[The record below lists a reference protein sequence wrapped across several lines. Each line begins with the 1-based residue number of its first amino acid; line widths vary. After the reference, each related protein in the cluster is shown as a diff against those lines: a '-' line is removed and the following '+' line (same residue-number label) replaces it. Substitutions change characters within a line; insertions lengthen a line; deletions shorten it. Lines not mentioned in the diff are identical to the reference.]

1 MPTWFEFEW
10 IAMRRGSVAR
20 ETKETQITIQIDL
33 DGSGKY
39 QVETPF
45 PFLNHMLSAFSKHG
59 YFDLTVKA
67 KGDVEIDD
75 HHTVED
81 IGIVLGE
88 TLAKAWGEKRGIR
101 RFGHASIP
109 LDEALAEVTID
120 LSGRPYLVYQVQMPK
135 KKIREFD
142 TDLIEH
148 FFRAVVD
155 QCKINLHVNLHY
167 GKDPHHILEAIFKG
181 FGRALDEATQIDP
194 RLKGVASTKGKL

>member
-1 MPTWFEFEW
+1 
-10 IAMRRGSVAR
+10 MRSGAVRR

-45 PFLNHMLSAFSKHG
+45 PFLNHMLSAFAKHG

-109 LDEALAEVTID
+109 LDEALAEVTVD

-135 KKIREFD
+135 KKIKEFD
-142 TDLIEH
+142 TDLVEH

-155 QCKINLHVNLHY
+155 QCKINLHINLHY

-181 FGRALDEATQIDP
+181 FGRALDAATQIDP

>member
-1 MPTWFEFEW
+1 
-10 IAMRRGSVAR
+10 MRNGAVTR

-45 PFLNHMLSAFSKHG
+45 PFLNHMLSAFAKHG

-88 TLAKAWGEKRGIR
+88 TLAQAWGEKRGIR

-109 LDEALAEVTID
+109 LDEALAEVTVD

-135 KKIREFD
+135 KKIKEFD
-142 TDLIEH
+142 TDLVEH

-181 FGRALDEATQIDP
+181 FGRALDAATQIDP

>member
-1 MPTWFEFEW
+1 
-10 IAMRRGSVAR
+10 MRRGSVAR
-20 ETKETQITIQIDL
+20 ETKETQITIEIDL

-45 PFLNHMLSAFSKHG
+45 PFLNHMLSAFAKHG

-81 IGIVLGE
+81 VGIVLGE
-88 TLAKAWGEKRGIR
+88 ALAKAWGEKQGIR

-142 TDLIEH
+142 IDLIEH

-155 QCKINLHVNLHY
+155 QCKINLHINLHY

>member
-1 MPTWFEFEW
+1 
-10 IAMRRGSVAR
+10 MRKTSVTR

-45 PFLNHMLSAFSKHG
+45 PFLNHMLSAFAKHG

-109 LDEALAEVTID
+109 LDEALAEVTVD

-135 KKIREFD
+135 KKIKEFD
-142 TDLIEH
+142 TDLVEH

-155 QCKINLHVNLHY
+155 QCKINLHINLHY

-181 FGRALDEATQIDP
+181 FGRALDAATQIDP

>member
-1 MPTWFEFEW
+1 
-10 IAMRRGSVAR
+10 MRRGSVAR

-45 PFLNHMLSAFSKHG
+45 PFLNHMLSAFAKHG

-88 TLAKAWGEKRGIR
+88 ALAKAWGEKRGIR

-109 LDEALAEVTID
+109 LDEALAEVTVD
-120 LSGRPYLVYQVQMPK
+120 LSGRPYLVYQVRMPK
-135 KKIREFD
+135 KKIKEFD
-142 TDLIEH
+142 TDLVEH

-155 QCKINLHVNLHY
+155 QCKINLHINLHY

>member
-1 MPTWFEFEW
+1 
-10 IAMRRGSVAR
+10 MRNGAVTR

-33 DGSGKY
+33 DGAGKY

-45 PFLNHMLSAFSKHG
+45 PFLNHMLSAFAKHG

-109 LDEALAEVTID
+109 LDEALAEVTVD
-120 LSGRPYLVYQVQMPK
+120 LSGRPYLVYQVKMPK
-135 KKIREFD
+135 KKIKEFD
-142 TDLIEH
+142 TDLVEH

-155 QCKINLHVNLHY
+155 QCKINLHINLHY

>member
-1 MPTWFEFEW
+1 
-10 IAMRRGSVAR
+10 MRNGAVTR
-20 ETKETQITIQIDL
+20 ETKETQISIGIDL

-45 PFLNHMLSAFSKHG
+45 AFLNHMLSAFAKHG

-88 TLAKAWGEKRGIR
+88 ALAKAWGEKKGIR

-109 LDEALAEVTID
+109 LDEALAEVTVD
-120 LSGRPYLVYQVQMPK
+120 LSGRPYLVFHVEMPK
-135 KKIREFD
+135 KKIKEFD

-155 QCKINLHVNLHY
+155 QCKINLHINLRY

-181 FGRALDEATQIDP
+181 FGRALDEATQVDP

>member
-1 MPTWFEFEW
+1 
-10 IAMRRGSVAR
+10 MRNGAVRR

-45 PFLNHMLSAFSKHG
+45 PFLNHMLSAFAKHG

-109 LDEALAEVTID
+109 LDEALAEVTVD

-135 KKIREFD
+135 KKIKEFD
-142 TDLIEH
+142 TDLVEH

-155 QCKINLHVNLHY
+155 QCKINLHINLHY

-181 FGRALDEATQIDP
+181 FGRALDTATQIDP

>member
-1 MPTWFEFEW
+1 
-10 IAMRRGSVAR
+10 MRNGAVTR

-33 DGSGKY
+33 DGAGKY

-45 PFLNHMLSAFSKHG
+45 PFLNHMLSAFAKHG

-109 LDEALAEVTID
+109 LDEALAEVTVD

-135 KKIREFD
+135 KKIKEFD
-142 TDLIEH
+142 TDLVEH

-155 QCKINLHVNLHY
+155 QCKINLHINLHY

-181 FGRALDEATQIDP
+181 FGRALDAATQIDP

>member
-1 MPTWFEFEW
+1 
-10 IAMRRGSVAR
+10 MRRTSVSR
-20 ETKETQITIQIDL
+20 ETKETQITINLDL
-33 DGSGKY
+33 DGSGRY

-88 TLAKAWGEKRGIR
+88 ALAKAWREKRGIR

-109 LDEALAEVTID
+109 LDEALAEVTVD
-120 LSGRPYLVYQVQMPK
+120 LSGRPYLVYQVRMPK
-135 KKIREFD
+135 KKIKEFD
-142 TDLIEH
+142 TDLVEH

-155 QCKINLHVNLHY
+155 QCKINLHINLHY

>member
-1 MPTWFEFEW
+1 
-10 IAMRRGSVAR
+10 MRNGSVSR
-20 ETKETQITIQIDL
+20 ETKETQITIQVDL
-33 DGSGKY
+33 DGAGKY

-45 PFLNHMLSAFSKHG
+45 PFLNHMLSAFAKHG

-88 TLAKAWGEKRGIR
+88 ALAKAWGEKRGIR

-109 LDEALAEVTID
+109 LDEALAEVTVD
-120 LSGRPYLVYQVQMPK
+120 LSGRPYLVFNVPMPK

-155 QCKINLHVNLHY
+155 QCKINLHINLRY

-181 FGRALDEATQIDP
+181 FGRALDAATQIDP

>member
-1 MPTWFEFEW
+1 
-10 IAMRRGSVAR
+10 MRNGAVTR

-33 DGSGKY
+33 DGAGKY

-45 PFLNHMLSAFSKHG
+45 PFLNHMLSAFAKHG

-88 TLAKAWGEKRGIR
+88 ALAKAWGEKRGIR

-109 LDEALAEVTID
+109 LDEALAEVTVD
-120 LSGRPYLVYQVQMPK
+120 LSGRPYLVYRVQMPK

-142 TDLIEH
+142 TDLVEH

-155 QCKINLHVNLHY
+155 QCKINLHINLHY

-181 FGRALDEATQIDP
+181 FGRALDAATQIDP
-194 RLKGVASTKGKL
+194 RLKGVASTKGRL

>member
-1 MPTWFEFEW
+1 
-10 IAMRRGSVAR
+10 MRKTSVTR
-20 ETKETQITIQIDL
+20 ETKETRITIQIDL
-33 DGSGKY
+33 DGAGNPR
-39 QVETPF
+39 VETPF
-45 PFLNHMLSAFSKHG
+45 PFLTHMLSAFAKHG
-59 YFDLTVKA
+59 CFDLTVRA
-67 KGDVEIDD
+67 KGDIEIDD

-88 TLAKAWGEKRGIR
+88 ALAKAWGEKEGIR

-109 LDEALAEVTID
+109 LDEALAEVTVD
-120 LSGRPYLVYQVQMPK
+120 LSGRPYLVYQVRMPR

-148 FFRAVVD
+148 FFRALVD
-155 QCKINLHVNLHY
+155 QCKINLHIRLHY

-194 RLKGVASTKGKL
+194 RRKGIPSTKGTL

>member
-1 MPTWFEFEW
+1 
-10 IAMRRGSVAR
+10 MRNGAVTR

-45 PFLNHMLSAFSKHG
+45 PFLNHMLSAFAKHG

-109 LDEALAEVTID
+109 LDEALAEVTVD

-135 KKIREFD
+135 KKIKEFD
-142 TDLIEH
+142 TDLVEH

-155 QCKINLHVNLHY
+155 QCKINLHINLHC

>member
-1 MPTWFEFEW
+1 
-10 IAMRRGSVAR
+10 MRSGAVTR

-45 PFLNHMLSAFSKHG
+45 PFLNHMLSAFAKHG

-109 LDEALAEVTID
+109 LDEALAEVTVD

-135 KKIREFD
+135 KKIKEFD
-142 TDLIEH
+142 TDLVEH

-155 QCKINLHVNLHY
+155 QCKINLHINLHY

-181 FGRALDEATQIDP
+181 FGRALDAATQIDP

>member
-1 MPTWFEFEW
+1 
-10 IAMRRGSVAR
+10 MRRTSVTR

-45 PFLNHMLSAFSKHG
+45 PFLNHMLSAFAKHG

-88 TLAKAWGEKRGIR
+88 ALAKAWGEKRGIR

-109 LDEALAEVTID
+109 LDEALAEVTVD
-120 LSGRPYLVYQVQMPK
+120 LSGRPYLVFNVQMPK

-155 QCKINLHVNLHY
+155 QCKINLHINLHY

-181 FGRALDEATQIDP
+181 FGRALDAATQIDP

>member
-1 MPTWFEFEW
+1 M
-10 IAMRRGSVAR
+10 MRNGAVTR

-33 DGSGKY
+33 DGAGKY

-45 PFLNHMLSAFSKHG
+45 PFLNHMLSAFAKHG

-109 LDEALAEVTID
+109 LDEALAEVTVD
-120 LSGRPYLVYQVQMPK
+120 LSGRPYLVYQVKMPK
-135 KKIREFD
+135 KKIKEFD
-142 TDLIEH
+142 TDLVEH

-155 QCKINLHVNLHY
+155 QCKINLHINLHY

>member
-1 MPTWFEFEW
+1 
-10 IAMRRGSVAR
+10 MRSGAVTR

-45 PFLNHMLSAFSKHG
+45 PFLNHMLSAFAKHG

-109 LDEALAEVTID
+109 LDEALAEVTVD

-135 KKIREFD
+135 KKIKEFD
-142 TDLIEH
+142 TDLVEH

-155 QCKINLHVNLHY
+155 QCKINLHINLHY

>member
-1 MPTWFEFEW
+1 
-10 IAMRRGSVAR
+10 MRRASVSR
-20 ETKETQITIQIDL
+20 ETKETQITLQVDL
-33 DGSGKY
+33 DGAGKY

-45 PFLNHMLSAFSKHG
+45 PFLNHMLSAFAKHG

-88 TLAKAWGEKRGIR
+88 ALAKAWGEKQGIR

-109 LDEALAEVTID
+109 LDEALAEVTVD
-120 LSGRPYLVYQVQMPK
+120 LSGRPYLVFNVQMPK

-155 QCKINLHVNLHY
+155 QCKINLHINLHY
-167 GKDPHHILEAIFKG
+167 GKDPHHVLEAIFKG

>member
-1 MPTWFEFEW
+1 
-10 IAMRRGSVAR
+10 MRNGSVSR
-20 ETKETQITIQIDL
+20 ETKETQITIQVDL
-33 DGSGKY
+33 DGAGKY

-45 PFLNHMLSAFSKHG
+45 PFLNHMLSAFAKHG

-88 TLAKAWGEKRGIR
+88 ALAKAWGEKRGIR

-109 LDEALAEVTID
+109 LDEALAEVTVD
-120 LSGRPYLVYQVQMPK
+120 LSGRPYLVFNVQMPK

-155 QCKINLHVNLHY
+155 QCKINLHINLHY
-167 GKDPHHILEAIFKG
+167 GKDPHHVLEAIFKG

>member
-1 MPTWFEFEW
+1 
-10 IAMRRGSVAR
+10 MRRTSVRR

-45 PFLNHMLSAFSKHG
+45 PFLNHMLSAFAKHG

-88 TLAKAWGEKRGIR
+88 ALAKAWGEKRGIR

-109 LDEALAEVTID
+109 LDEALAEVTVD

-135 KKIREFD
+135 KKIKEFD
-142 TDLIEH
+142 TDLVEH

-155 QCKINLHVNLHY
+155 QCKINLHINLHY

-181 FGRALDEATQIDP
+181 FGRALDAATQIDP

>member
-1 MPTWFEFEW
+1 
-10 IAMRRGSVAR
+10 MRRTSVRR

-45 PFLNHMLSAFSKHG
+45 PFLNHMLSAFAKHG

-88 TLAKAWGEKRGIR
+88 ALAKAWGEKRGIR

-109 LDEALAEVTID
+109 LDEALAEVTVD

-135 KKIREFD
+135 KKIKEFD
-142 TDLIEH
+142 TDLVEH

-155 QCKINLHVNLHY
+155 QCKINLHINLHY

>member
-1 MPTWFEFEW
+1 
-10 IAMRRGSVAR
+10 MRNGAVRR

-33 DGSGKY
+33 DGAGKY

-45 PFLNHMLSAFSKHG
+45 PFLNHMLSAFAKHG

-109 LDEALAEVTID
+109 LDEALAEVTVD

-135 KKIREFD
+135 KKIKEFD
-142 TDLIEH
+142 TDLVEH

-155 QCKINLHVNLHY
+155 QCKINLHINLHY

>member
-1 MPTWFEFEW
+1 
-10 IAMRRGSVAR
+10 MRNGAVTR
-20 ETKETQITIQIDL
+20 ETKETQISIQIDL

-45 PFLNHMLSAFSKHG
+45 PFLNHMLSAFAKHG

-109 LDEALAEVTID
+109 LDEALAEVTVD

-135 KKIREFD
+135 KKIKEFD
-142 TDLIEH
+142 TDLVEH

-155 QCKINLHVNLHY
+155 QCKINLHINLRY

-181 FGRALDEATQIDP
+181 FGRALDTATQIDP

>member
-1 MPTWFEFEW
+1 
-10 IAMRRGSVAR
+10 MRNGVVTR
-20 ETKETQITIQIDL
+20 ETKETAITLQVDL

-45 PFLNHMLSAFSKHG
+45 PFLNHMLSAFAKHG

-88 TLAKAWGEKRGIR
+88 ALAKAWGEKRGIR
-101 RFGHASIP
+101 RFGHAAIP
-109 LDEALAEVTID
+109 LDEALAEVTVD
-120 LSGRPYLVYQVQMPK
+120 LSGRPYLVYHVQMPK
-135 KKIREFD
+135 KKIKEFD

-148 FFRAVVD
+148 FFRSVVD
-155 QCKINLHVNLHY
+155 QCRINLHVNLQY

-181 FGRALDEATQIDP
+181 FGRALDQATQIDP

>member
-1 MPTWFEFEW
+1 
-10 IAMRRGSVAR
+10 MRNGAVRR

-45 PFLNHMLSAFSKHG
+45 PFLNHMLSAFAKHG

-109 LDEALAEVTID
+109 LDEALAEVTVD

-135 KKIREFD
+135 KKIKEFD
-142 TDLIEH
+142 TDLVEH

-155 QCKINLHVNLHY
+155 QCKINLHINLHY

-181 FGRALDEATQIDP
+181 FGRALDAATQIDP

>member
-1 MPTWFEFEW
+1 
-10 IAMRRGSVAR
+10 MRNGAVTR
-20 ETKETQITIQIDL
+20 ETKETQIAIQVDL

-45 PFLNHMLSAFSKHG
+45 PFLNHMLSAFAKHG

-88 TLAKAWGEKRGIR
+88 ALAKAWGEKRGIR

-109 LDEALAEVTID
+109 LDEALAEVTVD
-120 LSGRPYLVYQVQMPK
+120 LSGRPYLVFQARMPK
-135 KKIREFD
+135 KRIKDFD

-155 QCKINLHVNLHY
+155 QCKINLHIELRY

>member
-1 MPTWFEFEW
+1 
-10 IAMRRGSVAR
+10 MRRTSVSR

-45 PFLNHMLSAFSKHG
+45 PFLNHMLSAFAKHG

-88 TLAKAWGEKRGIR
+88 ALAKAWGEKGGIR

-109 LDEALAEVTID
+109 LDEALAEVTVD
-120 LSGRPYLVYQVQMPK
+120 LSGRPYLVYRVQMPK

-148 FFRAVVD
+148 FFRSIVD
-155 QCKINLHVNLHY
+155 QCKINLHINLHY
-167 GKDPHHILEAIFKG
+167 GRDPHHILEAIFKG

>member
-1 MPTWFEFEW
+1 
-10 IAMRRGSVAR
+10 MRSGAVTR
-20 ETKETQITIQIDL
+20 ETKETQITIQVDL

-45 PFLNHMLSAFSKHG
+45 PFLNHMLSAFAKHG

-88 TLAKAWGEKRGIR
+88 ALAKAWGEKRGIR

-109 LDEALAEVTID
+109 LDEALAEVTVD
-120 LSGRPYLVYQVQMPK
+120 LSGRPYLVFNVQMPK

-155 QCKINLHVNLHY
+155 QCKINLHINLHY
-167 GKDPHHILEAIFKG
+167 GKDPHHVLEAIFKG